1 MEKMKHTPQFREQN
15 LKKSRK
21 HAKYIV
27 KKKEVLLN
35 EKTPFA
41 VSEAFRNLKAAL
53 SVSVPKDKEG
63 GVAMMITSSFP
74 QDGKTAIT
82 ANLGLMFA
90 QSEAKI
96 VVVDADMRKGRLGK
110 YFTKENKPGLSDYLS
125 GGATLEEILK
135 PSGVNDNLYV
145 ITSGTNS
152 PKPYELLESQRMKE
166 LGEKLKEKFDYV
178 LYDTPPVLLLSD
190 ALALAPATDG
200 TVLVCRYL
208 ASHVSDIV
216 KSVNVLEF
224 AKVNILGVV
233 VNDYKTLN
241 KKNGKRYSRY
251 EDAEYPYAYTDAK
264 LYENAATTNLANTE
278 KTK

>member
-1 MEKMKHTPQFREQN
+1 M
-15 LKKSRK
+15 KKSRK
-21 HAKYIV
+21 LSKYVV

-53 SVSVPKDKEG
+53 SVSVPKEREG
-63 GVAMMITSSFP
+63 GMAMMITSSFP

-90 QSEAKI
+90 QSEAKV

-110 YFTKENKPGLSDYLS
+110 YFIEEMKPGLSDYLS
-125 GGATLEEILK
+125 GGATLDEILK
-135 PSGVNDNLYV
+135 PSGVNENLFV
-145 ITSGTNS
+145 LPCGTSS

-166 LGEKLKEKFDYV
+166 LGDKLKQKFDYV

-190 ALALAPATDG
+190 ALALAPVTDG
-200 TVLVCRYL
+200 TVLVCRYM

-224 AKVNILGVV
+224 AKINILGVV
-233 VNDYKTLN
+233 VNDYKTLG
-241 KKNGKRYSRY
+241 KKNGKKYSRY
-251 EDAEYPYAYTDAK
+251 EDAEYPYAYSEAK
-264 LYENAATTNLANTE
+264 LYENEATNPLKN
-278 KTK
+278 